1 MLLTLPS
8 QAVAFHAFWLEHLT
22 QEGVAC
28 SSWLY
33 RRTFITRSCGR
44 PVLSRLLL
52 PRAWLAHHF
61 LVSPPPHN
69 KRQAIPSRLTSC
81 IPPVKRAVHFVAYLS
96 SWQKPFP
103 KLHTFCPEP
112 SSIATLQ
119 AAAFRNRPPMT
130 ECIVRCR
137 IFSAQLVLQLTAFP
151 RSQSSAPRLPC
162 WRYVPWA
169 FQEPDASPLMAY
181 RTSKAAICL
190 AQSEFNV
197 LMTGH

>member
-1 MLLTLPS
+1 MQLLAVQADFHHQVLWQACVVQTPVAKSMFTMTVQPWRFCLQTS
-8 QAVAFHAFWLEHLT
+8 QIRMVSTSFLGISTASQQTPGHT
-22 QEGVAC
+22 QQIDI
-28 SSWLY
+28 
-33 RRTFITRSCGR
+33 F
-44 PVLSRLLL
+44 
-52 PRAWLAHHF
+52 
-61 LVSPPPHN
+61 
-69 KRQAIPSRLTSC
+69 
-81 IPPVKRAVHFVAYLS
+81 IPPVKRAVHLVAYLS

-119 AAAFRNRPPMT
+119 AATFRNRPPMT

-137 IFSAQLVLQLTAFP
+137 IFSAQLVLQLTAFSP
-151 RSQSSAPRLPC
+151 SQSSAPRLPC

-169 FQEPDASPLMAY
+169 FQEPDASPLITY
-181 RTSKAAICL
+181 RTSKAATCL